1 MSDQTVTDLI
11 KSALRKCGAIAS
23 GETPTH
29 DEMQEALIAL
39 RIMFRQWSGKSLM
52 LFKKDIIAHTLDGS
66 ASYTIGSGG
75 DINETRPVQITA
87 AYVTAN
93 SLDMPIAI
101 ISAQRYRRFQIKDN
115 GNNWPAYLWYN
126 PGYSQGTIYVVPP
139 GSGVLTLNCLIP
151 LTDPTTLTEDVVFP
165 GQYDGAIIWNL
176 ACEMMPEYGLEPTP
190 YMLAKAESTKEE
202 IISLNAALAMG
213 EADLGIDNIGRWQYG
228 QGDNL
233 S

>member
-39 RIMFRQWSGKSLM
+39 RIMFRQWSGKTLM
-52 LFKKDIIAHTLDGS
+52 LFKKDIITHTLDGS

-75 DINETRPVQITA
+75 DIDETRPVQITA
-87 AYVTAN
+87 AYVNAN

-101 ISAQRYRRFQIKDN
+101 ISAQRYSRFQIKDN

-126 PGYSQGTIYVVPP
+126 PGYSLGTIYLMPP
-139 GSGVLTLNCLIP
+139 GSGTLTLHTLVP
-151 LTDPTTLTEDVVFP
+151 LSDPTTLTEDVVLP
-165 GQYDGAIIWNL
+165 GEYDGAIVWNL
-176 ACEMMPEYGLEPTP
+176 ACEMAPEYGKEPTAF
-190 YMLAKAESTKEE
+190 MVAKAEIFKED
-202 IISLNAALAMG
+202 IISLNASLAIG
-213 EADLGIDNIGRWQYG
+213 EADLQIDHIGEDRM
-228 QGDNL
+228 GDDL
-233 S
+233 AI